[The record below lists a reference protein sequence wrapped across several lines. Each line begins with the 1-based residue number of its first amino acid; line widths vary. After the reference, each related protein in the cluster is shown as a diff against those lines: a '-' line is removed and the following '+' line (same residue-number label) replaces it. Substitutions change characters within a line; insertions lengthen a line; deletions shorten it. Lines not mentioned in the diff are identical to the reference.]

1 MYSKTERAASK
12 STMYIIH
19 IKYVGME
26 FSQRVCVCVCWGEG
40 KEKEE
45 RGCGICYP
53 VYSAYNADRRQ
64 LKYNGCLPAFCDFLC
79 LPSNRT
85 GQLNVRASEA
95 VRLLNQ
101 IGNAIRQEGRGGGWL
116 ELELRWVDWWSMPN
130 INNNSINV
138 IWVRQPSSSQSL

>member
-1 MYSKTERAASK
+1 MWEWNLAN
-12 STMYIIH
+12 
-19 IKYVGME
+19 
-26 FSQRVCVCVCWGEG
+26 VCVCVSAGERERG
-40 KEKEE
+40 EE
-45 RGCGICYP
+45 DRGCGVCYP

-101 IGNAIRQEGRGGGWL
+101 IGNAIRQEGRGVVRWWL

>member
-26 FSQRVCVCVCWGEG
+26 FSQRVCVCWEEG
-40 KEKEE
+40 NGE
-45 RGCGICYP
+45 RGCGVCYP

-64 LKYNGCLPAFCDFLC
+64 LKYNGC
-79 LPSNRT
+79 NRT

-95 VRLLNQ
+95 VKLLNQ
-101 IGNAIRQEGRGGGWL
+101 IGNAIRQEGRGVVRWWL